1 MQVSLSIALFITYVV
16 ILIIGIVQINNP
28 TFVISTSQAQLIID
42 SGTFGMLCALLPYLL
57 EYICHIKI
65 NFVINLSI
73 QILAFCSLA
82 LGEACEFYYKFPI
95 WDDLEHFYSGV
106 LFALVG
112 TSLVR
117 AVIKNSNL
125 KNKYLIAVL
134 GGILFSFSAEIIWEI
149 FEYAIDTF
157 GGSNMQKSIPE
168 IEGIFNGGSTA
179 LPLEG
184 SDKAIA
190 EFFRSPEDY

>member
-1 MQVSLSIALFITYVV
+1 
-16 ILIIGIVQINNP
+16 
-28 TFVISTSQAQLIID
+28 
-42 SGTFGMLCALLPYLL
+42 MLCALVPYLL
-57 EYICHIKI
+57 EYIFHIKI

-73 QILAFCSLA
+73 QILAFCSLT

-106 LFALVG
+106 LFALVS

-117 AVIKNSNL
+117 AVIKNFNL
-125 KNKYLIAVL
+125 KNKYPIVVQ
-134 GGILFSFSAEIIWEI
+134 GGILFSLSVAIILEI
-149 FEYAIDTF
+149 FEYAVDTF

-168 IEGIFNGGSTA
+168 IEGIFNGGSTV

-184 SDKAIA
+184 SDEVIV
-190 EFFRSPEDY
+190 EFF